1 MSKPHSNTDGFLSPR
16 DGALR
21 LRLLLSWRERL
32 ALQKRRHPGAERAAR
47 QEELKLRQQAR
58 RAIEET
64 GERLQRALASGA
76 PEGET
81 VARLRHDIAQ
91 YNVLLKANASSDL
104 GGFADLPLDDYP
116 KELGVRVVERTYGL
130 ERDDF
135 ITIIASIIII
145 VVLCG
150 GIAWYHLWR
159 ADVEVNIDRPGPRQV
174 SIKFQN
180 DSSFA
185 THLVGP
191 WPEGGVD
198 LKRTD
203 YGLALHCRAVGSEE
217 FQDCTNLREAWTYQ
231 RRAISATKPVQ
242 VESGMAVTV
251 ILDTTQLERDYG
263 SEIAEIR
270 IDCGNPWRRRQFSF
284 TEKLRD
290 E

>member
-1 MSKPHSNTDGFLSPR
+1 MSKPHSNTDGLLSPR
-16 DGALR
+16 DGAQR

-32 ALQKRRHPGAERAAR
+32 ALQKRRHPAAERAAQ

-64 GERLQRALASGA
+64 GERLQRALASGT
-76 PEGET
+76 PEGDT

-116 KELGVRVVERTYGL
+116 KELGVRVVKRTYGL

-135 ITIIASIIII
+135 ITIIASLIII

-150 GIAWYHLWR
+150 GVAWYHLWR

-185 THLVGP
+185 TQLVGP

-217 FQDCTNLREAWTYQ
+217 FQDCTNLRDAWTYQ